1 MKFLTMLLL
10 VITKSS
16 FVYGDV
22 WPIQTVNIKD
32 INPHDTSGHEKQTY
46 QKQLEGIE
54 NHERNEN
61 DRDNKKIEKS
71 LEKGDNTGKSKK

>member
-22 WPIQTVNIKD
+22 SPEVKQNHYGPMT
-32 INPHDTSGHEKQTY
+32 DTSGHEKQTY
-46 QKQLEGIE
+46 QEQLEGIE
-54 NHERNEN
+54 NHGRNEN
-61 DRDNKKIEKS
+61 NRDNKKIEKS